1 MRVGV
6 ENDVDGSSSIS
17 TSAEV
22 LWFLAYTRPQLES
35 VARQNLE
42 QQGFETY
49 LPFYKRLKNMDGAM
63 VAASEPMFPRYV
75 FFRPLQASQSIAPV
89 RSTRGVASLVSF
101 GHEMATICS
110 KTLHIVRQL
119 ELERNAADLAE
130 LSSLQPGHAVRF
142 RDPAFGS
149 LEGLVKSVSSR
160 LVAVLLE
167 LMGRPQVVSVDYN
180 LLEVV

>member
-1 MRVGV
+1 MRVGA
-6 ENDVDGSSSIS
+6 ENNADGFGLNL
-17 TSAEV
+17 TSAEI
-22 LWFLAYTRPQLES
+22 LWFLAYTHPRLER
-35 VARQNLE
+35 VARENME

-49 LPFYKRLKNMDGAM
+49 LPFYKRLKNMDGVM
-63 VAASEPMFPRYV
+63 VATSEPMFPRYV
-75 FFRPLQASQSIAPV
+75 FFRPVKASQSIAPL
-89 RSTRGVASLVSF
+89 RSTRGVARLVSF

-119 ELERNAADLAE
+119 ELERNAADLAG

-160 LVAVLLE
+160 RVAVLLE
-167 LMGRPQVVSVDYN
+167 LMGRPQVVSVDHN
-180 LLEVV
+180 QLEVV